1 MHHSPRVSLSGLQQ
15 ELLHAKSLPSSIQ
28 TFLHAQPFHVTRPSA
43 ADAVVPFSTLSSNRR
58 PPRRLSGWLQAPR
71 RAVLQQSAAKSIN
84 LDIMAA

>member
-15 ELLHAKSLPSSIQ
+15 ELLHAKSLPS
-28 TFLHAQPFHVTRPSA
+28 FLHAQPSHVTRPSA